1 MVSELDLVIFTI
13 SDSHSVLSKMKG
25 SVFILFLFSVL
36 LAIFEVRSKE
46 PVKLCGRD
54 LIRAVVSICGG
65 SRWRR
70 QLEDSTQVQQAERGN
85 YFELP
90 NQHEASEEI
99 TAQNFP
105 KLGSLVEE
113 RLQGGQLPMEGLW
126 TSRKHLGMSRRS
138 LHSVCCLDGC
148 TVADLSSFC

>member
-1 MVSELDLVIFTI
+1 
-13 SDSHSVLSKMKG
+13 MKG

-70 QLEDSTQVQQAERGN
+70 QLEDRGT

-90 NQHEASEEI
+90 NEHEASEEI

-138 LHSVCCLDGC
+138 LHSICCLDGC